1 MKKWL
6 LVIQIGLFSLVAKA
20 QTSEVL
26 SIWFDQPT
34 SSTDTTSLYDYNDR
48 EWENLSLPIGN
59 GSIGANILG
68 SVAVERITLNEK
80 SLWRGGPNVSEDAN
94 YYWNVNKNSAHILPE
109 IRKAFLEGNEEK
121 AAKLTRENFNGWAA
135 YEEYNEKPFRFGSF
149 TTMGEI
155 VIYTDIQEDKIHNY
169 KRKLSLDSAVAT
181 VEFETQDTH
190 FSREYFASFPDN
202 IIACQFS
209 ASHAGKQNLQ
219 FHYRGNPEAHYEI
232 KKISDNEL
240 IYVGRLNSNDMQFAL
255 RVKVLA
261 QGGATA
267 ITANGMIKVENAD
280 KVLFLLAADTDY
292 ILNCN
297 PDFSNPKTYVGVD
310 PIASTAQIFS
320 KIFAINYDSLRARHI
335 EDYCALFDRVSL
347 TLNPNVPQTLE
358 FPPAY
363 ELPTNERI
371 KRYREGF
378 PDYHLEELYFQF
390 GRYLLI
396 SSSREGTLPANLQG
410 IWAKG
415 VDGPWRVDYHNN
427 INLQMNYWPA
437 LSTHLPECNRALT
450 NYILSLVKPGEKTA
464 QAYYNARGWTVSIS
478 SNIFGFTAPLSSED
492 MSWNFSPMAGPWLAL
507 HLWEHFQ
514 YCQDKKYLKGAVYE
528 AIKGSANFTA
538 DYLWCTPK
546 GNYVACPSTSP
557 EHGPIDAGA
566 TFAHAVAREILACAI
581 EASEILHADKKNR
594 REWQQILQNI
604 APYQIGRYGQLMEW
618 SKDIDD
624 PNDQHRHVNHLFG
637 LHPGSTIS
645 PITTPELAEA
655 SRVVLE
661 HRGDGATGWSMGW
674 KINQWARLHDGNRA
688 YLLFGNLLKNGTL
701 DNLWDSH
708 PPFQIDG
715 NFGGTAG
722 VVEMLLQSHLSFIHL
737 LPALPEAWQE
747 GSIKGILA
755 RGGFVID
762 IFWLDGQLSKVA
774 VRSLSGRNCRIFYQG
789 QFLDFPTEKGE
800 IYWVEWN
807 DNYLK
812 IRK

>member
-155 VIYTDIQEDKIHNY
+155 VIYTDIQEDEIHNY

-219 FHYRGNPEAHYEI
+219 FHYRGNPEAHYEV

-297 PDFSNPKTYVGVD
+297 PDFSNPKTYKVTD
-310 PIASTAQIFS
+310 PIANTTQIFS
-320 KIFAINYDSLRARHI
+320 KIFSINYDR
-335 EDYCALFDRVSL
+335 
-347 TLNPNVPQTLE
+347 
-358 FPPAY
+358 
-363 ELPTNERI
+363 
-371 KRYREGF
+371 
-378 PDYHLEELYFQF
+378 
-390 GRYLLI
+390 
-396 SSSREGTLPANLQG
+396 
-410 IWAKG
+410 
-415 VDGPWRVDYHNN
+415 
-427 INLQMNYWPA
+427 
-437 LSTHLPECNRALT
+437 
-450 NYILSLVKPGEKTA
+450 
-464 QAYYNARGWTVSIS
+464 
-478 SNIFGFTAPLSSED
+478 
-492 MSWNFSPMAGPWLAL
+492 
-507 HLWEHFQ
+507 
-514 YCQDKKYLKGAVYE
+514 
-528 AIKGSANFTA
+528 
-538 DYLWCTPK
+538 
-546 GNYVACPSTSP
+546 
-557 EHGPIDAGA
+557 
-566 TFAHAVAREILACAI
+566 
-581 EASEILHADKKNR
+581 
-594 REWQQILQNI
+594 
-604 APYQIGRYGQLMEW
+604 
-618 SKDIDD
+618 
-624 PNDQHRHVNHLFG
+624 
-637 LHPGSTIS
+637 
-645 PITTPELAEA
+645 
-655 SRVVLE
+655 
-661 HRGDGATGWSMGW
+661 
-674 KINQWARLHDGNRA
+674 
-688 YLLFGNLLKNGTL
+688 
-701 DNLWDSH
+701 
-708 PPFQIDG
+708 
-715 NFGGTAG
+715 
-722 VVEMLLQSHLSFIHL
+722 
-737 LPALPEAWQE
+737 
-747 GSIKGILA
+747 
-755 RGGFVID
+755 
-762 IFWLDGQLSKVA
+762 
-774 VRSLSGRNCRIFYQG
+774 
-789 QFLDFPTEKGE
+789 
-800 IYWVEWN
+800 
-807 DNYLK
+807 
-812 IRK
+812 